1 VQRLRRAVAAYLD
14 ARRSAGESVPS
25 RVQFD
30 IAAVIGDVVDVR
42 RDVGNSL

>member
-1 VQRLRRAVAAYLD
+1 VAAYLD
-14 ARRSAGESVPS
+14 ARRSAGESVPA

-30 IAAVIGDVVDVR
+30 VAAVIGDVVDVR